1 MIEFIAF
8 FIFILFFFVLVF
20 RNISLSIKVSSMTKT
35 LLQSE
40 IDKNILAEKLFES
53 SARNIIKKDESS
65 EAFLKFVSDSR
76 DWAYSY
82 IESVQEE
89 INSFIT
95 LVGPDIEY
103 LDSYK
108 PPIISEEV
116 TDRLIVGY
124 KKIKDLLPKDYGK
137 IDT

>member
-1 MIEFIAF
+1 MRIK
-8 FIFILFFFVLVF
+8 
-20 RNISLSIKVSSMTKT
+20 LSSITAD
-35 LLQSE
+35 LLKAN
-40 IDKNILAEKLFES
+40 IDKTIIAEKLLDA
-53 SARNIIKKDESS
+53 SARNLMKSDPSS

-89 INSFIT
+89 INNFIT
-95 LVGPDIEY
+95 LVGPDMEY
-103 LDSYK
+103 LESYK

-124 KKIKDLLPKDYGK
+124 KKIKDLIPKDYGK
-137 IDT
+137 IDI

>member
-1 MIEFIAF
+1 MIEFLAF
-8 FIFILFFFVLVF
+8 FVFIVLFFISILK
-20 RNISLSIKVSSMTKT
+20 NIRLSIKNSSMTKKI
-35 LLQSE
+35 LQSE

-53 SARNIIKKDESS
+53 SARNLMKKDDSS
-65 EAFLKFVSDSR
+65 EAFLKFISDSR

-103 LDSYK
+103 LESYK

-116 TDRLIVGY
+116 TDRLIIGY
-124 KKIKDLLPKDYGK
+124 KKIKKLLPEDYGK

>member
-1 MIEFIAF
+1 MIDFIAF
-8 FIFILFFFVLVF
+8 FIFIVLFFVLVI
-20 RNISLSIKVSSMTKT
+20 RNISLSIKVSSMTKS

-53 SARNIIKKDESS
+53 SAKNIIKKDESS